1 MRLKKLIVYEHKE
14 SEVFSM
20 DFENE
25 SWKEIEGYGGR
36 YQISNCGRVWN
47 VVTQSMM
54 KQQLKKTGYYSI
66 NLMKP
71 NKKIVTERVHRL
83 VALYFCNKPDGCNVV
98 NHLDSDKTNNKA
110 ENLEWTTV
118 SGNTKHCYEHNETFR
133 KQVHNNSIKAANKT
147 VLTLE
152 VKDKDGFLIGIFK
165 GYQNAAIALGM
176 NEKTIRNITLGK
188 FKSNR
193 KGYSISAIAKG
204 GDAL

>member
-1 MRLKKLIVYEHKE
+1 
-14 SEVFSM
+14 M

-25 SWKEIEGYGGR
+25 SWKDIEGYGGR

-54 KQQLKKTGYYSI
+54 KLQMKKTGYYSV

-71 NKKIVTERVHRL
+71 NKKIVTERAHRL
-83 VALYFCNKPDGCNVV
+83 VALYFCNKPEGCNVV
-98 NHLDSDKTNNKA
+98 NHIDSNKTNNNA
-110 ENLEWTTV
+110 DNLEWTTV
-118 SGNTKHCYEHNETFR
+118 SGNTKHCYEHNEAFR
-133 KQVHNNSIKAANKT
+133 KQVNENAIKAAHKT
-147 VLTLE
+147 ILTLE

-165 GYQNAAIALGM
+165 GYQKAAEALGL

-193 KGYSISAIAKG
+193 KGYTITAIAKG